1 MVARASMPRK
11 IDRLKDSGGATSH
24 GWNSSGGDGPN
35 LPRVKSRFSLLQLN
49 LRLADDDSDSDV
61 RMEEE
66 KEGKT
71 ATNRAED

>member
-1 MVARASMPRK
+1 MPRK

-24 GWNSSGGDGPN
+24 GWNSSSGGAGGGPN
-35 LPRVKSRFSLLQLN
+35 LARVKSRFSLLQLN

-66 KEGKT
+66 KEGKKT
-71 ATNRAED
+71 AANRAED